1 MERKGEKEIERQ
13 GEPQRR
19 KMREVERQVREM
31 MRGEKDGGKRQTDL
45 EMEG

>member
-19 KMREVERQVREM
+19 KMREVERQVRETE
-31 MRGEKDGGKRQTDL
+31 EKGRQI
-45 EMEG
+45 